1 MPILVKHGDKY
12 YEIPDKVLAKSR
24 VSKTEF
30 DQRLQE
36 MASDVAEQTG
46 WKDLCN
52 FIDLSAC
59 KIGDL

>member
-12 YEIPDKVLAKSR
+12 YEIPDEVLAKSK

-36 MASDVAEQTG
+36 MGSDLAEPAG
-46 WKDLCN
+46 WKDNCN